1 MLAERELAA
10 ADLAAGKTERI
21 TKKRKRNPDPLVGEA
36 AKRFELVTADN
47 VKRHRVGRHL
57 LLLECGLTI
66 VNFQGWNL
74 ETTTQTPLFALLC
87 RPSHPLPLPPKAAPT
102 AWTREAP
109 KSKASKAARAIL
121 KASAGGMGVLGIKPL
136 SRSRRVKI
144 DVRRWGRKKVV
155 FGVDGD
161 GKVKKEG
168 WWGGNRGG
176 EWECVPVDS
185 EDASATTK
193 KQDQVQWIFRAK
205 DGSVK
210 RTEFIQLSAR
220 SVPHTDSFSALLNVI
235 DESSTSTLPIASAP
249 LAPSLPLISLPIT
262 FNPPST
268 SAASPIVITNRP
280 RSLSPPPYVPTATKA
295 LMYNEEDTFALLAA
309 TQGEDEFV
317 STSRQERDAALQ
329 VLRGLLGESEQ
340 STVEK
345 VQGTNRKPI
354 VEGFGEE
361 SSDED
366 QNAEPVLRLR
376 GGGPPGAVED
386 DSDDSSDEE
395 SDATMTDAAPVEQ
408 AKTTLQMGSLKDMFK
423 PQEEA
428 GQSFPLLHVR

>member
-1 MLAERELAA
+1 
-10 ADLAAGKTERI
+10 
-21 TKKRKRNPDPLVGEA
+21 
-36 AKRFELVTADN
+36 
-47 VKRHRVGRHL
+47 
-57 LLLECGLTI
+57 
-66 VNFQGWNL
+66 
-74 ETTTQTPLFALLC
+74 
-87 RPSHPLPLPPKAAPT
+87 
-102 AWTREAP
+102 
-109 KSKASKAARAIL
+109 
-121 KASAGGMGVLGIKPL
+121 MGVLGIKSL

-144 DVRRWGRKKVV
+144 DVRRWGRKKIV

-176 EWECVPVDS
+176 QWECVPVDS
-185 EDASATTK
+185 EDTEMK
-193 KQDQVQWIFRAK
+193 KDGKQDQVQWIFRAK

-235 DESSTSTLPIASAP
+235 DESSSAVTPIASTPVPA
-249 LAPSLPLISLPIT
+249 LPLISLPIT

-268 SAASPIVITNRP
+268 SAASPLIITNRP
-280 RSLSPPPYVPTATKA
+280 RSISPPPYVPTATKA

-317 STSRQERDAALQ
+317 TTSRQERDSALM
-329 VLRGLLGESEQ
+329 VLRGLLGESG
-340 STVEK
+340 STPAEK
-345 VQGTNRKPI
+345 TGGTMRKPV

-361 SSDED
+361 SSDE
-366 QNAEPVLRLR
+366 ETPVGEVLRLR
-376 GGGPPGAVED
+376 GGAEEES
-386 DSDDSSDEE
+386 SDDSSDEEE
-395 SDATMTDAAPVEQ
+395 SDATMTDLVAPVKQ

-428 GQSFPLLHVR
+428 GQSRRLCSLPNDLTKILQHRSQSYPPSLSISHLRPVLHHPSHSPTPPIPTPNHLRPTPQEHSSLRRR